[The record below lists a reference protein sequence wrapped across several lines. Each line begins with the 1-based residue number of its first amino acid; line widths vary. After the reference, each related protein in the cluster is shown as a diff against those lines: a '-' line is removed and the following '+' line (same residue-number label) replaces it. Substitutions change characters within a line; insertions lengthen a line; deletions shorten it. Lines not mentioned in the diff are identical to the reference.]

1 MGRNRRIGETPM
13 TTAQKKR
20 GRPAKPKTLQADSQ
34 FAQFDADGDGI
45 VSDAELMAA
54 ERAAEL
60 KAKIE
65 RWRNED
71 ALQDRQ
77 RTIALVAML
86 STIGVIAALLSP
98 YITIERMNA
107 AQGFVNTFLVA
118 QTGIVVGFMGASAW
132 SKKKAE

>member
-1 MGRNRRIGETPM
+1 MLE
-13 TTAQKKR
+13 KKR
-20 GRPAKPKTLQADSQ
+20 GRPPKAQPKTLQADSQ

-45 VSDAELMAA
+45 VTDAELMAA

-77 RTIALVAML
+77 RLIAMVAML
-86 STIGVIAALLSP
+86 STIGVIGALLSP
-98 YITIERMNA
+98 YISLERMNA

>member
-1 MGRNRRIGETPM
+1 M
-13 TTAQKKR
+13 TTAPKKR
-20 GRPAKPKTLQADSQ
+20 GRPPKAKTLQADSQ

-86 STIGVIAALLSP
+86 STIAVIGALLSP
-98 YITIERMNA
+98 YIPIDRMNA

-132 SKKKAE
+132 SKKKAD

>member
-1 MGRNRRIGETPM
+1 M
-13 TTAQKKR
+13 TTPPKKR
-20 GRPAKPKTLQADSQ
+20 GRPAKAKTLQADSQ
-34 FAQFDADGDGI
+34 FAQFDTDGDGV

-77 RTIALVAML
+77 RTIALIAML
-86 STIGVIAALLSP
+86 SCIGLVAAILSP
-98 YITIERMNA
+98 YIDIERIDATN
-107 AQGFVNTFLVA
+107 GLVNVFLTT
-118 QTGIVVGFMGASAW
+118 QTAIVVGFMGASAW
-132 SKKKAE
+132 SKKKTGSDQ

>member
-1 MGRNRRIGETPM
+1 M
-13 TTAQKKR
+13 TTAKT
-20 GRPAKPKTLQADSQ
+20 PAKRTRKPATKKLQADSQ
-34 FAQFDADGDGI
+34 FAQFDTDGDGI

-60 KAKIE
+60 KAKVE

-86 STIGVIAALLSP
+86 SCIGLVAAILSP
-98 YITIERMNA
+98 YITIERINA
-107 AQGFVNTFLVA
+107 TNGLVNVFLTT
-118 QTGIVVGFMGASAW
+118 QTAIVVGFMGASAW
-132 SKKKAE
+132 SKKKTDQ

>member
-1 MGRNRRIGETPM
+1 MAE
-13 TTAQKKR
+13 KK
-20 GRPAKPKTLQADSQ
+20 LQADSM
-34 FAQFDADGDGI
+34 FNEFDTDGDGI

-54 ERAAEL
+54 ERQAEL
-60 KAKIE
+60 RAKIE

-77 RTIALVAML
+77 RAIAMVAMV
-86 STIGVIAALLSP
+86 SSIAVIAWLLSP
-98 YITIERMNA
+98 YVTIERMSA

>member
-1 MGRNRRIGETPM
+1 M

-20 GRPAKPKTLQADSQ
+20 SRPAKPKTLQADSQ